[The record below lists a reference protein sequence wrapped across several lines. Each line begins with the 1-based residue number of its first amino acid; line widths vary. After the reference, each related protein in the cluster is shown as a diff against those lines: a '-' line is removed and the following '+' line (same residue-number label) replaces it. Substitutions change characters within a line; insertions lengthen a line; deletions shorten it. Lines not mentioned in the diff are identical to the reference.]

1 LEVLSASS
9 TPCEMLHPVGFVLVL
24 IHSMEKYICIRKRKR
39 AMLAKWQITSEL
51 EIITFFPIL
60 TFLSMIHFVQRAKGE
75 ILGLNSK
82 R

>member
-1 LEVLSASS
+1 
-9 TPCEMLHPVGFVLVL
+9 MLGVTFQMAL
-24 IHSMEKYICIRKRKR
+24 HSWYCYILNNCVEINF
-39 AMLAKWQITSEL
+39 TSEL

-60 TFLSMIHFVQRAKGE
+60 TFLSMIHFLQRAKGE

>member
-1 LEVLSASS
+1 
-9 TPCEMLHPVGFVLVL
+9 
-24 IHSMEKYICIRKRKR
+24 
-39 AMLAKWQITSEL
+39 MLAKWQITSEL

-60 TFLSMIHFVQRAKGE
+60 TLLSMIHFVQRAKGE